1 MAKYTYTRN
10 LREELQSLESSD
22 PDCMRKLL
30 SILGNAMGEIA
41 RLEDRLEAL
50 ERVTA
55 E

>member
-1 MAKYTYTRN
+1 MAKYTYLRN
-10 LREELQSLESSD
+10 LREEVQALESSN
-22 PDCMRKLL
+22 PDCLRHLL
-30 SILGNAMGEIA
+30 NILGNAMNEIA